1 MLRKF
6 ALSCVLCKMEKH
18 GGIFFISNFW
28 KNGHIS
34 SINPR
39 RPSFHKM
46 FKHTLKFT
54 AWKVSKYGVFLVPI
68 FLHSVWI
75 QKNTDQ
81 KNFVFGNFSRSEKLT
96 ANGASCFFSR
106 RRFFKETDQVLFTTF
121 AYFHCSFNIFN
132 PLMQKLPKW
141 PDTLKILQEKLQI
154 FQSMPGH
161 FGIFCMKRF
170 IVKIRFI

>member
-6 ALSCVLCKMEKH
+6 ALSGVLCKMEKH

-96 ANGASCFFSR
+96 ASGASCFFSR
-106 RRFFKETDQVLFTTF
+106 RPFFKETDRVLFTTF
-121 AYFHCSFNIFN
+121 EYFHCSFNIFN

-141 PDTLKILQEKLQI
+141 SDTLIILQEKLQI
-154 FQSMPGH
+154 FQSVPGH
-161 FGIFCMKRF
+161 FGHYAWNGLLWK
-170 IVKIRFI
+170 